1 MTTNLKKNHGI
12 VNKKGSIF
20 IEASMIL
27 PITVLTIAGLI
38 CLIMFFHGQFAKQ
51 ADEHIRKLSEEDYS
65 AQMEMIRNNE
75 NYF

>member
-1 MTTNLKKNHGI
+1 
-12 VNKKGSIF
+12 
-20 IEASMIL
+20 MIL
-27 PITVLTIAGLI
+27 PITVLTVAGLI